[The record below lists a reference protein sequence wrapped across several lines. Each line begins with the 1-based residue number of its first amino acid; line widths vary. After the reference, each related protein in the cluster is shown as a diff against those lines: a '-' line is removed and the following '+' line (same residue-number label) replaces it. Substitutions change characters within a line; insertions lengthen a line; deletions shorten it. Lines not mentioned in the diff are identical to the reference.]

1 MWNNPVFLNGIR
13 FVLLVLAQ
21 VLLFNKLQFM
31 GFINPMIYVL
41 FFYWYPIRTNRP
53 LFLFLGFFLGFV
65 IDMFS
70 DTMALHAMAGLTL
83 AYVRPVVMRFC
94 FGANYEF
101 QGFTFKN
108 TTRIQRITFLLFM
121 VLIQHLVFFTFEIL
135 SFSHIL
141 LILKKILF
149 TGIVTLF
156 LCILLSS
163 LFARE
168 YDK

>member
-1 MWNNPVFLNGIR
+1 MWNNPIVLNGIR
-13 FVLLVLAQ
+13 FILLVLAQ
-21 VLLFNKLQFM
+21 VLIFNRLNFM
-31 GFINPMIYVL
+31 GFINPMVYVL
-41 FFYWYPIRTNRP
+41 FFYWYPIRTNRL

-83 AYVRPVVMRFC
+83 AYARPVVMRFC

-101 QGFTFKN
+101 QGFTFKS
-108 TTRIQRITFLLFM
+108 TTRVQRITFLLLLI
-121 VLIQHLVFFTFEIL
+121 LIQHFVFFTFEIL

-149 TGIVTLF
+149 TGIVTL
-156 LCILLSS
+156 LLSVLLSS
-163 LFARE
+163 LFATE
-168 YDK
+168 FD

>member
-1 MWNNPVFLNGIR
+1 MLNNPIAINTFR

-21 VLLFNKLQFM
+21 VLVFNQLNFM

-53 LFLFLGFFLGFV
+53 LFIFLGFFLGFV
-65 IDMFS
+65 IDLFS
-70 DTMALHAMAGLTL
+70 DTMALHSMSALTV
-83 AYVRPVVMRFC
+83 AYARPIIMRFC

-108 TTRIQRITFLLFM
+108 TTKLQRITFLLLLVM
-121 VLIQHLVFFTFEIL
+121 LQHAIFFTFEIL

-141 LILKKILF
+141 LILKKIVF
-149 TGIVTLF
+149 TGIFTLV

-163 LFARE
+163 LFATE
-168 YDK
+168 TD

>member
-1 MWNNPVFLNGIR
+1 MWNNPIFLNGLR

-21 VLLFNKLQFM
+21 VMIFNRLNFM
-31 GFINPMIYVL
+31 GFINPMVYVL
-41 FFYWYPIRTNRP
+41 FFYWYPIRTNR
-53 LFLFLGFFLGFV
+53 FLFLVLGFLLGFV

-83 AYVRPVVMRFC
+83 AYTRPLVMRFC

-108 TTRIQRITFLLFM
+108 TTRIQRITLLLLLI
-121 VLIQHLVFFTFEIL
+121 LIQHGIFFTFEIL

-149 TGIVTLF
+149 TSILT
-156 LCILLSS
+156 LCISVLLSS
-163 LFARE
+163 LFAKE
-168 YDK
+168 YD

>member
-1 MWNNPVFLNGIR
+1 MWNNPIILNGLR
-13 FVLLVLAQ
+13 FILLVLAQ
-21 VLLFNKLQFM
+21 VLIFNRLNFM
-31 GFINPMIYVL
+31 GFINPLVYVL
-41 FFYWYPIRTNRP
+41 FFYWYPIRTNRL

-65 IDMFS
+65 IDIFS

-101 QGFTFKN
+101 QGFTFKS
-108 TTRIQRITFLLFM
+108 TTRVQRITFLL
-121 VLIQHLVFFTFEIL
+121 LLIIIQHFVFFTFEIL

-149 TGIVTLF
+149 TGIVTL
-156 LCILLSS
+156 LLSVLLSS
-163 LFARE
+163 LFATE
-168 YDK
+168 FD